1 MWDDVKEITSSFLSV
16 SPVNINLIISIY
28 LTGDNINSLLV
39 MSAYLDTR
47 VYLVCD
53 GLMLPDSAL
62 KAPM

>member
-1 MWDDVKEITSSFLSV
+1 MWDDVIEITSSFLTV
-16 SPVNINLIISIY
+16 SPVKIKLINIEP
-28 LTGDNINSLLV
+28 TGDNINSLMV